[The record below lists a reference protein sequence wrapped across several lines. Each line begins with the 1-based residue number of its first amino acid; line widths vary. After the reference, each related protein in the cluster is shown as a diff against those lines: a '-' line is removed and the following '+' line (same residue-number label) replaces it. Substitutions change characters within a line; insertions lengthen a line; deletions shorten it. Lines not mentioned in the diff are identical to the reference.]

1 MKRIWFSVCLLA
13 GCLFAPL
20 QASAQLSSAEVLLQ
34 EMGNATQSLTYEL
47 AFINLN
53 QQSIVSVRYRHAVID
68 DIPIAQIMQMDG
80 SRREIVQRGNEISY
94 FEPGLDAFSLSGNH
108 IIDYLP
114 AVIFAD
120 FNQLKKYYNFI
131 DAGRTHIGDRPCRVV
146 RITSKDEVRYNYI
159 LLIDEETHLPLRI
172 DLLDRDSE
180 ALEQF
185 RVVSSTIGGGINDAM
200 SVITRLN
207 MPPMLVIPPSEK
219 VVFNWKVGKFPAGFV
234 EVSRNRRK
242 LSNSDSLESIMF
254 SDGLFSFSVNVT
266 NANKTG
272 KLEYPFRGGPRTIYS
287 VIRGANEVTIIGEL
301 PLATA
306 KRVAAGVAF
315 IGAD

>member
-1 MKRIWFSVCLLA
+1 MKHIWFSVCLLA
-13 GCLFAPL
+13 GSLFAPL
-20 QASAQLSSAEVLLQ
+20 PASAQLGSAEVLLQ
-34 EMGNATQSLTYEL
+34 EMGNATRSLTYEL

-53 QQSIVSVRYRHAVID
+53 QQAIVSVRYRHAIING
-68 DIPIAQIMQMDG
+68 IPIAQIMQMDG
-80 SRREIVQRGNEISY
+80 SRREVVQRGNEISY

-131 DAGRTHIGDRPCRVV
+131 DVGRTHIGDRPCRVV

-172 DLLDRDSE
+172 DLLGRDSE

-185 RVVSSTIGGGINDAM
+185 RVVSSTIDGDINDAM
-200 SVITRLN
+200 SAITRLN

-219 VVFNWKVGKFPAGFV
+219 VVFNWKVGKLPTGFV
-234 EVSRNRRK
+234 EVSRSRRK
-242 LSNSDSLESIMF
+242 LLNSGTLESIMF

-266 NANKTG
+266 NTDKTG
-272 KLEYPFRGGPRTIYS
+272 KLEYPLRRGARTIYS
-287 VIRGANEVTIIGEL
+287 AIRGANEVTIIGEL

-306 KRVAAGVAF
+306 KRIAAGVAF

>member
-1 MKRIWFSVCLLA
+1 MKHIWFSVCLLA
-13 GCLFAPL
+13 GSLFAPL

-34 EMGNATQSLTYEL
+34 AMGNATQSLTYEL

-53 QQSIVSVRYRHAVID
+53 QQAIVLVRYRHAVID
-68 DIPIAQIMQMDG
+68 GIPIAQIMQMDG

-114 AVIFAD
+114 AVIFAN

-131 DAGRTHIGDRPCRVV
+131 DVGRTHIGDRPCRVV

-185 RVVSSTIGGGINDAM
+185 RVVSSTIGGDINDAM

-207 MPPMLVIPPSEK
+207 MPPMLVISPSEK
-219 VVFNWKVGKFPAGFV
+219 VIFNWKVGKLPAGFI

-242 LSNSDSLESIMF
+242 LSNSGTLESMMF

-266 NANKTG
+266 NADKTG
-272 KLEYPFRGGPRTIYS
+272 KLEYPLRRGARTIYS
-287 VIRGANEVTIIGEL
+287 AIRGANEVTIIGEL

-306 KRVAAGVAF
+306 KRIAAGVAF

>member
-1 MKRIWFSVCLLA
+1 MKHIWFSVCLLA

-20 QASAQLSSAEVLLQ
+20 QASAQFSSAEVLLQ
-34 EMGNATQSLTYEL
+34 EMRNATQSLTYEL

-53 QQSIVSVRYRHAVID
+53 QQAIVSVRYRHAVID
-68 DIPIAQIMQMDG
+68 GIPIAQIMQMDG
-80 SRREIVQRGNEISY
+80 SRREVVQRGNEISY

-114 AVIFAD
+114 SVIFAD

-131 DAGRTHIGDRPCRVV
+131 DVGRTHIGDRPCRVV

-180 ALEQF
+180 TLEQF

-219 VVFNWKVGKFPAGFV
+219 VIFNWKVGKLPAGFV

-254 SDGLFSFSVNVT
+254 SDGLFSFSVNVA
-266 NANKTG
+266 NVNKTG
-272 KLEYPFRGGPRTIYS
+272 KLEYPLRRGPRTIYS
-287 VIRGANEVTIIGEL
+287 AIRGANEVTIIGEL

-306 KRVAAGVAF
+306 KRIAAGIAF
-315 IGAD
+315 IGAN

>member
-1 MKRIWFSVCLLA
+1 MKHIWFSVSLLA
-13 GCLFAPL
+13 GSLFTPL
-20 QASAQLSSAEVLLQ
+20 QASTQFSSAEALLQ

-47 AFINLN
+47 AFINLS
-53 QQSIVSVRYRHAVID
+53 QQAIVSVRYRHAIING
-68 DIPIAQIMQMDG
+68 IPIAQIMQMDG

-94 FEPGLDAFSLSGNH
+94 FEPGLDAFSLNGDH

-120 FNQLKKYYNFI
+120 FTQLKKYYNFI
-131 DAGRTHIGDRPCRVV
+131 DVGSTHIGDRPCRVV
-146 RITSKDEVRYNYI
+146 RITSKDEMRYNYI
-159 LLIDEETHLPLRI
+159 LLIDEKTHLPLRI

-180 ALEQF
+180 TLEQF
-185 RVVSSTIGGGINDAM
+185 RVVSSIIGGDIDNAM

-207 MPPMLVIPPSEK
+207 MPPMLVIPSSEK
-219 VVFNWKVGKFPAGFV
+219 VVFNWKVGKLPDGFT

-242 LSNSDSLESIMF
+242 LSNTDSLESIMF

-266 NANKTG
+266 NADKTG
-272 KLEYPFRGGPRTIYS
+272 KLEHPLRRGHRTIYS

-315 IGAD
+315 IGAN

>member
-13 GCLFAPL
+13 GSLFAPL

-34 EMGNATQSLTYEL
+34 EMGNATRSLTYEL

-53 QQSIVSVRYRHAVID
+53 PQAIVSVRYRHAIING
-68 DIPIAQIMQMDG
+68 IPIAQIMQMDG
-80 SRREIVQRGNEISY
+80 SRREVVQRGNEISY

-131 DAGRTHIGDRPCRVV
+131 DVGRTHIGDRPCRVV

-185 RVVSSTIGGGINDAM
+185 RVVSSTIDGDINDAM

-219 VVFNWKVGKFPAGFV
+219 VVFNWKVGKLPTGFV
-234 EVSRNRRK
+234 EVSRSRRK
-242 LSNSDSLESIMF
+242 LSNSGTLESVMF

-266 NANKTG
+266 NADKTG
-272 KLEYPFRGGPRTIYS
+272 KLEYPLRRGARTIYS
-287 VIRGANEVTIIGEL
+287 AIRGANEVTIIGEL

-306 KRVAAGVAF
+306 KRIVAGVAF